1 MALTLDGGLQY
12 ESGTAA
18 AVHSGLTARSARTL
32 RSVPRPLG
40 RSRTG
45 ATRPPI
51 SSQIEATTPFTDGG
65 WTAQ

>member
-18 AVHSGLTARSARTL
+18 AVRSGLTGRSARAL

-40 RSRTG
+40 RSRAGT
-45 ATRPPI
+45 TRTAM
-51 SSQIEATTPFTDGG
+51 SSQIDATTPFTDGG